1 MTLGDYAF
9 VSISLAVAVAFV
21 LFLVLDMAPGVAL
34 AGSLLVGIGLPNVW
48 VGWRA
53 KKRGRKF
60 NLLFPE
66 AVDLIVR
73 ALRAGLPVQEAIG
86 NVARDI
92 KEPVGSIFRRV
103 QQEVQLGTQ
112 IEAALWR
119 VAKTVQTD
127 EFNFL
132 IVAMSIQRDT
142 GGNLAETL
150 ANLSALL
157 RARQQLR
164 LKIRAFTSEA
174 RTTMIIMAGLP
185 FLVGGGLFLMS
196 PNYIGTLFTTET
208 GQMVAAAAGLQHGLR
223 HLRHEQ
229 DRDHQGVRR
238 PWTSP
243 APRRASWSWWRPPTF
258 VAFWATWLA
267 ITWEPPIEARL
278 RALRTRRMKTR
289 SERGGAAKPSPKATS
304 LGFMRQHRRPAE
316 PAARRGGRPD
326 DAQAAPR
333 RLPCRAMPPSSTSSS
348 SSPCRWRWA
357 S

>member
-9 VSISLAVAVAFV
+9 IAISLAVAMAFV
-21 LFLVLDMAPGVAL
+21 LYLVLDMAPGMAL
-34 AGSLLVGIGLPNVW
+34 AGSLLLGIGLPNVW

-53 KKRGRKF
+53 KKRGQKF

-73 ALRAGLPVQEAIG
+73 ALRAGLPVQEAVA

-92 KEPVGSIFRRV
+92 KDPVGAIFQRV
-103 QQEVQLGTQ
+103 QQEVQLGTP

-119 VAKTVQTD
+119 AAKTVQTD

-174 RTTMIIMAGLP
+174 RTTMLIMAGLP
-185 FLVGGGLFLMS
+185 FLVGGGLFLIS
-196 PNYIGTLFTTET
+196 PDYIGPLFTTET
-208 GQMVAAAAGLQHGLR
+208 GQMIAAAAGCSMGI
-223 HLRHEQ
+223 
-229 DRDHQGVRR
+229 GI
-238 PWTSP
+238 
-243 APRRASWSWWRPPTF
+243 F
-258 VAFWATWLA
+258 IMNKIAT
-267 ITWEPPIEARL
+267 I
-278 RALRTRRMKTR
+278 KV
-289 SERGGAAKPSPKATS
+289 
-304 LGFMRQHRRPAE
+304 
-316 PAARRGGRPD
+316 
-326 DAQAAPR
+326 
-333 RLPCRAMPPSSTSSS
+333 
-348 SSPCRWRWA
+348 
-357 S
+357 

>member
-1 MTLGDYAF
+1 MKSAGLDLGTVTMLIAFGAGLTFLALCIVFGGFFAERRLRDRLEDIETRALTGSRSLQMATLRRVERQGRLPTLDRLLWRWFPNASTIRQKLLASGTSMTLGDYAF
-9 VSISLAVAVAFV
+9 VSISIAVAVAFV
-21 LFLVLDMAPGVAL
+21 LYLVLDLAPGMAL
-34 AGSLLVGIGLPNVW
+34 AGSLLLGIGLPNMW

-73 ALRAGLPVQEAIG
+73 ALRAGLPVQEAVG

-92 KEPVGSIFRRV
+92 KDPVGAIFQRV
-103 QQEVQLGTQ
+103 QQEVQLGTP

-119 VAKTVQTD
+119 VAKSVQTD

-174 RTTMIIMAGLP
+174 RTTMLIMAGLP
-185 FLVGGGLFLMS
+185 FLVGGGLFLIS
-196 PNYIGTLFTTET
+196 PGYIGPLFTTES
-208 GQMVAAAAGLQHGLR
+208 GQMIAAAAACSMGIGI
-223 HLRHEQ
+223 
-229 DRDHQGVRR
+229 
-238 PWTSP
+238 
-243 APRRASWSWWRPPTF
+243 F
-258 VAFWATWLA
+258 VMNKIAT
-267 ITWEPPIEARL
+267 I
-278 RALRTRRMKTR
+278 KV
-289 SERGGAAKPSPKATS
+289 
-304 LGFMRQHRRPAE
+304 
-316 PAARRGGRPD
+316 
-326 DAQAAPR
+326 
-333 RLPCRAMPPSSTSSS
+333 
-348 SSPCRWRWA
+348 
-357 S
+357 